1 MGVGMMLRSACC
13 AGVLLPLLLLAA
25 VDGAIP
31 LAGECEGGIKREE
44 KRGVQTLCD

>member
-25 VDGAIP
+25 AEGAIP
-31 LAGECEGGIKREE
+31 LAGDCELEWR
-44 KRGVQTLCD
+44 